1 MELWIHGDLLRFS
14 SQHGTTSLAEATSDV
29 LVLWLAGPASA
40 ILSSCEPS
48 VPSHCTRLDGHCS
61 YMYWKLLTLVC
72 SRPCLHMRWVLP
84 FWSGPFVMPVNI
96 VNALLSQEK
105 CWSSF
110 FLGDL
115 SCRNYV
121 SKSYQDYNHLHK
133 ILLLDIIWLEVGKG
147 FLASVRA
154 LPFQGW
160 QGEVK
165 LISRGNSE
173 VTLM

>member
-1 MELWIHGDLLRFS
+1 VTTFSLADLGWCSSDGTKIWWIHGDLLRFN

-72 SRPCLHMRWVLP
+72 SRPCLHMR
-84 FWSGPFVMPVNI
+84 
-96 VNALLSQEK
+96 
-105 CWSSF
+105 
-110 FLGDL
+110 
-115 SCRNYV
+115 NYV

-154 LPFQGW
+154 LLFQGW